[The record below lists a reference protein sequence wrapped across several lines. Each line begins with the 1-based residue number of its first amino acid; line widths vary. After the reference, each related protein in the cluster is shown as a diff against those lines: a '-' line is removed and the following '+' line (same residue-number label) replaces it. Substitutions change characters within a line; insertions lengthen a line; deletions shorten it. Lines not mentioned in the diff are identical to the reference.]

1 MERFD
6 DEEIMMKLMLLI
18 RYNFAEA
25 EKLRDASPF
34 GIGGADSMSA
44 PTRET
49 TKRIVEVMKNRKLRR
64 SGIYLH

>member
-25 EKLRDASPF
+25 EKLRAASPF
-34 GIGGADSMSA
+34 GIGGADSILR
-44 PTRET
+44 PHERKVKTDFFEID
-49 TKRIVEVMKNRKLRR
+49 KMK
-64 SGIYLH
+64 SI